1 MDFNDT
7 KEEADFREE
16 VKTWLK
22 ENASKGEKVGGRYD
36 AIDVQE
42 DALSRARDWQAKRLK
57 LDMQRL
63 HGQKSLAVLE
73 VQQFNQLFI
82 LKKRLNI
89 MFQQVFLKLVL
100 ECVFLQ

>member
-42 DALSRARDWQAKRLK
+42 DALSL
-57 LDMQRL
+57 
-63 HGQKSLAVLE
+63 SL
-73 VQQFNQLFI
+73 I
-82 LKKRLNI
+82 HI
-89 MFQQVFLKLVL
+89 
-100 ECVFLQ
+100 